1 MLTISEKSVTHCIM
15 RQQCQYEV
23 IGNFTNK
30 FFWHDVAVLSQA
42 NEFSCSKEISLLL
55 RKLCFED
62 IVSPMANKVSLV
74 CFYCN
79 VVCIW
84 TGLEVQF
91 KLFKHVYP
99 VAVAGETHNER
110 WVSLVQSNGGVQR
123 ILWWSEFWDV
133 VQRDGTDSMISVL
146 QCDTNQW

>member
-1 MLTISEKSVTHCIM
+1 M
-15 RQQCQYEV
+15 

-30 FFWHDVAVLSQA
+30 ISLADVTVLSQA
-42 NEFSCSKEISLLL
+42 NEFSCSMEISLLP
-55 RKLCFED
+55 RKVSFED
-62 IVSPMANKVSLV
+62 TGYLMANKASLV

-99 VAVAGETHNER
+99 VAVAGETNNER
-110 WVSLVQSNGGVQR
+110 
-123 ILWWSEFWDV
+123 
-133 VQRDGTDSMISVL
+133 
-146 QCDTNQW
+146 